1 MDNNNSPYGNDDY
14 STSIIDEDYL
24 INLHNHLKETKKI
37 RQQAEQDANLLD
49 GRLRCLRDEEK
60 KTRQK
65 ILMLQKKESFRRKQK
80 EEQAEKIRKKELLN
94 QQKHLH
100 LLEREQLNRLR
111 RDINKEAIQLKKE
124 EKRKQIEDD
133 VHNFKLQRKTNEE
146 IKKVA
151 ILEDQNT
158 KKSQADYIKHQHE
171 LALEKKRAHELDK
184 KQKIKEEL
192 LKRIEEEK
200 NKIMLAEFKRGNLEK
215 EENDI
220 IHKLNLTTKTHKELV
235 DNYDKMQIK
244 KTKIK
249 K

>member
-1 MDNNNSPYGNDDY
+1 MDNCNSPYGNDDY

-24 INLHNHLKETKKI
+24 INLHNKLKETKKI

-49 GRLRCLRDEEK
+49 GKLRCLRDEEK

-65 ILMLQKKESFRRKQK
+65 IMMLQKKESFRKKQK
-80 EEQAEKIRKKELLN
+80 EEHDEKIRKKEMLN
-94 QQKHLH
+94 QQRQLH
-100 LLEREQLNRLR
+100 LLEKEQLNRLR
-111 RDINKEAIQLKKE
+111 RDINKEEIQLKKE
-124 EKRKQIEDD
+124 EKRKQIEED
-133 VHNFKLQRKTNEE
+133 VQNFKVQRKANEE
-146 IKKVA
+146 IKKFA
-151 ILEDQNT
+151 NLEDQNT

-171 LALEKKRAHELDK
+171 LALEKRRAHELDK

-200 NKIMLAEFKRGNLEK
+200 NKIMLAEYKRGTLEK

-220 IHKLNLTTKTHKELV
+220 IDKLNLTTKTHKELV
-235 DNYDKMQIK
+235 NNFDKMQNK
-244 KTKIK
+244 KTKMK

>member
-1 MDNNNSPYGNDDY
+1 MDNNKSPYGNDDY
-14 STSIIDEDYL
+14 STSIIDENYL
-24 INLHNHLKETKKI
+24 IDLHNHLKETKKI

-65 ILMLQKKESFRRKQK
+65 IMMLQKKESFRKKQK
-80 EEQAEKIRKKELLN
+80 EEHDEKIRKKEMLN
-94 QQKHLH
+94 QQRQLH
-100 LLEREQLNRLR
+100 LLEKEELNRLR

-133 VHNFKLQRKTNEE
+133 VQNFKVQRKANEE
-146 IKKVA
+146 IKKFA
-151 ILEDQNT
+151 NLEDQNT
-158 KKSQADYIKHQHE
+158 KKSQVDYIKHQHE
-171 LALEKKRAHELDK
+171 LALEKRRAHALDK

-200 NKIMLAEFKRGNLEK
+200 NKIMLAEYKRGTLEK

-220 IHKLNLTTKTHKELV
+220 INKLNLTTKTHKELV
-235 DNYDKMQIK
+235 NSYDKMQNK
-244 KTKIK
+244 KTKMK